1 MLKEIQGDFQMKR
14 DELRQKLIDG
24 TIQVIARDGF
34 DKATTKQ
41 VGTVT
46 HINEAYIYRCFQGKE
61 DMYIKMFDMLDAELE
76 NVIMQNMDIMYISTI
91 DIEMRARVFFF
102 KVWNFLLGNKEKCLA
117 YVRYYYSPYF
127 GTYSVEA
134 HRERFKS
141 VVEKFKPVFID
152 EANVWLIMN
161 HILNVMLDFAIKV
174 HNNQMPSN
182 DNYAEHVFRVT
193 YRSVEQYCK
202 KEEVKNNE

>member
-1 MLKEIQGDFQMKR
+1 
-14 DELRQKLIDG
+14 
-24 TIQVIARDGF
+24 
-34 DKATTKQ
+34 
-41 VGTVT
+41 
-46 HINEAYIYRCFQGKE
+46 
-61 DMYIKMFDMLDAELE
+61 MFDMLDAELE

-91 DIEMRARVFFF
+91 DIEMRARDFFF

-182 DNYAEHVFRVT
+182 DNYAEHIFRVT
-193 YRSVEQYCK
+193 YRSVEQYYK